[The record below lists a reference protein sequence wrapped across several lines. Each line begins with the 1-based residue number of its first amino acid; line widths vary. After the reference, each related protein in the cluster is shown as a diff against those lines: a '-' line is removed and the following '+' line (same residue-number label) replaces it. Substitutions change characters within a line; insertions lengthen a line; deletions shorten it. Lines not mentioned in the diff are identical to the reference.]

1 MEELGLAENAVR
13 QKTSDPV
20 MEVIMMLRQ
29 GATPEELIQGGVP
42 AALIE
47 QAIAIIK
54 AEIRAMEPKGPDVM
68 ADPNA
73 GLAAKLNGG
82 AMPNR
87 STII

>member
-42 AALIE
+42 AALVE
-47 QAIAIIK
+47 QAMMIIQAEQRK
-54 AEIRAMEPKGPDVM
+54 AQQPQEEE
-68 ADPNA
+68 A
-73 GLAAKLNGG
+73 GLATMLNGG
-82 AMPNR
+82 VVPNG

>member
-13 QKTSDPV
+13 QKASDPV

-42 AALIE
+42 AALVE
-47 QAIAIIK
+47 QAMMIIQAEQRK
-54 AEIRAMEPKGPDVM
+54 AQQPQEEE
-68 ADPNA
+68 A

-82 AMPNR
+82 VEPNR

>member
-1 MEELGLAENAVR
+1 MEGLANSFARKPADE
-13 QKTSDPV
+13 KI
-20 MEVIMMLRQ
+20 MEVIMLLKQ
-29 GATPEELIQGGVP
+29 GATPEELVNGGVP
-42 AALIE
+42 AYLIE
-47 QAIAIIK
+47 QAIVIINAELRAI
-54 AEIRAMEPKGPDVM
+54 EPQGPDVM